1 MVIASFKSLHFL
13 LGLFV
18 SLKLSAF
25 AQEENH
31 FIYHGFT
38 GANLLLGENAK
49 IHPNGLLELTNTSK
63 HQIGRAFFPFPF
75 QFNASLFNNSRSLSF
90 STQFAFAMVPELPTL
105 GGQGMAFT
113 ISPSVDFTGAMAAQ
127 YFGILNSTSN
137 GLPSN
142 HLLAVELDAFQSL
155 DLKDINDNHVGID
168 VNSLISIES
177 APVTYFSDEEKENK
191 SLTLISGH
199 VMHGWIDY
207 DEAEK
212 LLNVTVAPVTRA
224 KPTLPLLSTPLDL
237 SSVMLDSMYVGF
249 SSSTGA
255 VASSH
260 YILGWSFNRGGQAQS
275 LDVSKLPTLPTP
287 RKSTKKPH
295 LRIVVPAITAI
306 ILLVAISG
314 DVCIIRRKK
323 YEELREDWEQEYG
336 PQRFSYKD
344 LYKATKG
351 FTESELLGCGGF
363 GKVYRGVLPSSSMQV
378 AIKKVSHDSR
388 QGTKEFVAEIVSM
401 GRLRHRNL
409 VQLFGYCRR
418 KGELLLVYDY
428 MPNGSLDKLLFRN
441 DTPSLNWA
449 RRYQVIRGVA
459 SALLYLHEE
468 WEQVV
473 LHRDVKA
480 SNVLLDAD
488 LNGRLGDFGLAK
500 FHDHGSTPQ
509 TTKVVG
515 TVGYLAP
522 EITRTGKSTTCSD
535 VFSFGTFMLEV
546 TCGRKPV
553 ESERPPEEVV
563 LVDWVLECWN
573 RGAILGTVDPR
584 LEGNHVEEEMELV
597 LKLGL
602 LCTHRTPAA
611 RPSMRQAVQYL
622 DGNATL
628 PDLPLHGAGIGLVP
642 VSNEASRE
650 HVLTIPIS
658 SGEISS
664 NSLSDSE
671 SILSGR

>member
-1 MVIASFKSLHFL
+1 MVTSSFKSLHFL

-18 SLKLSAF
+18 SLKLLAL
-25 AQEENH
+25 AQEENQ

-38 GANLLLGENAK
+38 GTNLLLSGIAK

-63 HQIGRAFFPFPF
+63 QQIGRAFFPFPF
-75 QFNASLFNNSRSLSF
+75 QFNTSLFNNSQSLSF
-90 STQFAFAMVPELPTL
+90 STQFAFSMAPELPTL
-105 GGQGMAFT
+105 GGHGMAFT
-113 ISPSVDFTGAMAAQ
+113 ISPSVNFTGDLATQ

-137 GLPSN
+137 GLSSN
-142 HLLAVELDAFQSL
+142 HLLAVELDAVPSP
-155 DLKDINDNHVGID
+155 DLKDINDSHVGID

-199 VMHGWIDY
+199 AMHVWIDY
-207 DEAEK
+207 DEVEK
-212 LLNVTVAPVTRA
+212 LLNVTVAPVTRT
-224 KPTLPLLSTPLDL
+224 KPTLPLLSTSLDL

-275 LDVSKLPTLPTP
+275 LDVSKLPSLPTR
-287 RKSTKKPH
+287 RKSRKKPQ
-295 LRIVVPAITAI
+295 LRIVVPTITAI

-351 FTESELLGCGGF
+351 FTDRELLGCGGF
-363 GKVYRGVLPSSSMQV
+363 GKVYRGVLPSSKMQV
-378 AIKKVSHDSR
+378 AVKKVSHDSR

-428 MPNGSLDKLLFRN
+428 MPNGSLDKLLFHN

-449 RRYQVIRGVA
+449 RRYQIIRGVA

-480 SNVLLDAD
+480 SNILLDAD

-500 FHDHGSTPQ
+500 FHDHGSAPQ

-522 EITRTGKSTTCSD
+522 EIPRTGKSTTCSD
-535 VFSFGTFMLEV
+535 VFSFGTFVLEV
-546 TCGRKPV
+546 ACGRKPV

-584 LEGNHVEEEMELV
+584 IEGNHVEEEMELV

-611 RPSMRQAVQYL
+611 RPSMRQVVQYL

-642 VSNEASRE
+642 VSNEVSTE

-658 SGEISS
+658 PDEISS
-664 NSLSDSE
+664 NSLSDSD